1 MKYLLTITLALS
13 SLTIAQDEL
22 PGWGVYLGGGLG
34 SVSMDAT
41 DGVTVGSEPQ
51 LPFIG
56 VSKGLMLGVPL
67 LVNVGLGKR
76 GFSNEVDL
84 MGQKW
89 ETGVSYDYLDIA
101 VGMPFPAGPGFAS
114 AGLLFGL
121 PLNSGT
127 MTVDTD
133 GNSETTD
140 LDGEAAEMD
149 PDYGLMLAYSYPVN
163 DKIGVSA
170 GYYLGLADHGDSD
183 VGAMKFNGIFMMVG
197 YTF

>member
-22 PGWGVYLGGGLG
+22 PGWGVYVGGGLG
-34 SVSMDAT
+34 GVTMDAP

-76 GFSNEVDL
+76 GFNTEVD
-84 MGQKW
+84 MGVKW
-89 ETGVSYDYLDIA
+89 KTGMSYDYLDIA

-114 AGLLFGL
+114 AGLLFGV

-127 MTVDTD
+127 MTLDI
-133 GNSETTD
+133 
-140 LDGEAAEMD
+140 DGESESSSIDDLEMD

-163 DKIGVSA
+163 EKIGVSA

-183 VGAMKFNGIFMMVG
+183 VGEMKFNGIFMMVG